1 MRHAWLFPIALVTL
15 FIGCAAEAPPPEEA
29 EEAPAAEEY
38 MGSVEAD
45 PAHYAVEFE
54 NDAVRLVRVSY
65 GPGEA
70 SVPAHQQQQRSRRS
84 HPHRVQGRCNGGSRS
99 QLRFRGRRDGRP

>member
-70 SVPAHQQQQRSRRS
+70 SVMHIAPCHSVT
-84 HPHRVQGRCNGGSRS
+84 PPGTWPCPTGRKRISPWGSVK
-99 QLRFRGRRDGRP
+99 